1 MSTTDRRR
9 KILKELENSEKPISA
24 SFLAKK
30 FGVSRQI
37 IVGDVALLRA
47 ENSEIISTNRG
58 YVLNKKSNLINKLC
72 VSHGKEQIKEELY
85 TIVDYGGK
93 VLDVIVN
100 HPIYGEIKVDL
111 HLSNRL
117 EVDNFMS
124 EIFDKENIP
133 LSVLTNDEHIHTIE
147 TDSIENF
154 IYIEK
159 KLEEIGIIK
168 K

>member
-1 MSTTDRRR
+1 MSTQDRRK
-9 KILKELENSEKPISA
+9 KILNELEKSEKPVSA

-58 YVLNKKSNLINKLC
+58 YVLEKKRKCINKVE
-72 VSHGKEQIKEELY
+72 VSHGKEQIREELY
-85 TIVDYGGK
+85 TIVDFGGK

-111 HLSNRL
+111 KLTNRL
-117 EVDNFMS
+117 DVDRFIS
-124 EIFDKENIP
+124 ELGDKKNIP
-133 LSVLTNDEHIHTIE
+133 LSVLTDDVHIHTIE
-147 TDSIENF
+147 TESIENF
-154 IYIEK
+154 NYIEK
-159 KLEEIGIIK
+159 KLEEIGILK
-168 K
+168 